1 MSRRCQL
8 TGKSNS
14 SANKVSHSNRRSKRV
29 QKANIS
35 NKRIYIPSKGQW
47 VTVKVSTHAMRT
59 IDKVGID
66 RFLMEQGIKL

>member
-14 SANKVSHSNRRSKRV
+14 SANTVSHSNRRAKRL
-29 QKANIS
+29 QKANIF
-35 NKRIYIPSKGQW
+35 NKRIYVPSKGQW
-47 VTVKVSTHAMRT
+47 VTVKVSTHAMRI